1 MAKYIYI
8 FLGAGFG
15 ALARYILAGVV
26 EFHINSLFPYGTLVV
41 NIVGSF
47 FIGFLWSVFR
57 VISITPEIRSLIF
70 VGILGG
76 FTTFSSFMFESMNLL
91 KDGEYI
97 YGIANVLLANI
108 IGLTA
113 VFFGF
118 KLGDLIVK

>member
-1 MAKYIYI
+1 MIKYIYI

-15 ALARYILAGVV
+15 ALARYTLAGLV

-41 NIVGSF
+41 NLIGSF
-47 FIGFLWSVFR
+47 FIGFLWSIFR
-57 VISITPEIRSLIF
+57 VVTIAPEIRSLIF

-91 KDGEYI
+91 RNGEYF
-97 YGIANVLLANI
+97 YGFTNILLANI
-108 IGLTA
+108 VGLTA
-113 VFFGF
+113 VFLGF